1 MKIHTVVTIASIL
14 LLSSCS
20 NKLISSNASKS
31 DILCPVDSKVPAKL
45 WETSGFDGPESVV
58 YDHRR
63 KKYYVSNVAGNPTDK
78 DKNGWIS
85 KLNSDGSVAKKKWI
99 NSSKIHAP
107 KGMRIKRNNLWFSD
121 IDQVVSVSIPLRK
134 IVKRISVADSKF
146 LNDVDYSIKT
156 GSVYVTD
163 MFTDKIH
170 VINKSSSVATF
181 LNSKDLENPNGIAIR
196 GNEMIISSWGP
207 GIKDDFST
215 EKSGKILSINLKTKK
230 ISNWTNLRIGN
241 LDGVEFIDTQTV
253 IVSDWKAGKIFKVK
267 KSGTC
272 TTLLSGF
279 KGSADLT
286 YIPSKNI
293 IVIPLMLEN
302 KVVAYKL

>member
-1 MKIHTVVTIASIL
+1 MKRHTIILAIA
-14 LLSSCS
+14 
-20 NKLISSNASKS
+20 LISISACSSNQIAKNGE
-31 DILCPVDSKVPAKL
+31 LCPLDSKVPTIL
-45 WETSGFDGPESVV
+45 WETKGFQGPESVV

-63 KKYYVSNVAGNPTDK
+63 KKYYVSNVSGNPTGK
-78 DKNGWIS
+78 DGNGWIS
-85 KLNSDGSVAKKKWI
+85 RLNSDGSINKKMWMK
-99 NSSKIHAP
+99 NKLNAP
-107 KGMRIKRNNLWFSD
+107 KGMRIKKNTLWISD
-121 IDQVVSVSIPLRK
+121 IDKMRAINIPLK
-134 IVKRISVADSKF
+134 KTVKRIKIDDSKF
-146 LNDVDYSIKT
+146 LNDVDYSGKT

-163 MFTDKIH
+163 MFTNKIH
-170 VINKSSSVATF
+170 VISNTSSVASF
-181 LNSKDLENPNGIAIR
+181 MNSDLLESPNGIAIR
-196 GNEMIISSWGP
+196 GNEMIIASWGP

-215 EKSGKILSINLKTKK
+215 EKLGKLLSINLKTKE
-230 ISNWTNLRIGN
+230 ISNWTDLRIGN
-241 LDGVEFIDTQTV
+241 LDGVEFIDKNTI

-267 KSGTC
+267 KSGSC